1 MKSMKGI
8 DTNVLVRYI
17 VQDDP
22 IQSKQANQFIKKNTM
37 AEENLIFIP
46 AIVLCELAWVLES
59 CYSYQKQDIIN
70 VLEKILKTQQ
80 FCIEPLEVL
89 WKALRDYQKLNIDFA
104 DSYIAHINSSH
115 QCEYTATFDKKAAR
129 LKYFKQL

>member
-22 IQSKQANQFIKKNTM
+22 AQSKQANQFIKTSTM
-37 AEENLIFIP
+37 TEENVIFIP
-46 AIVLCELAWVLES
+46 AIVLCELVWVLES
-59 CYSYQKQDIIN
+59 CYDYQKEDITT

-80 FCIEPLEVL
+80 FCSEPLEVL
-89 WKALRDYQKLNIDFA
+89 WNALRDYQQLNIDVLHKFLWV
-104 DSYIAHINSSH
+104 SFRNVHH
-115 QCEYTATFDKKAAR
+115 AA
-129 LKYFKQL
+129 Q

>member
-17 VQDDP
+17 VQDNP
-22 IQSKQANQFIKKNTM
+22 AQSKQANQFIKNSTM
-37 AEENLIFIP
+37 TEENVIFIP
-46 AIVLCELAWVLES
+46 AIVLCELVWVLES
-59 CYSYQKQDIIN
+59 CYGYQKQDIIT

-80 FCIEPLEVL
+80 FCIKPLEVL
-89 WKALRDYQKLNIDFA
+89 WNALRDYQQLNIDFA
-104 DSYIAHINSSH
+104 DSYIAHINAFH
-115 QCEYTATFDKKAAR
+115 ECEYTATCDKKAAR